1 MNHLKKIF
9 SVLVIV
15 FLMSLFSNVV
25 LTVNAAFN
33 PPACGFS
40 SQSGRTIVN
49 FDRNG
54 GLRADFGEN
63 DATQVVN
70 GVFIPA
76 GTYNVG
82 LHSYDNHF
90 DKFNPDQVR
99 EQFFVQFLNS
109 GGGEITRSNSINDI
123 PDNTENVVQ
132 FVNNG
137 LSISQNVNSLILRHS
152 AWPSS
157 NPNSLL
163 PVCMALDP
171 IAQPPP
177 PPPPNNP
184 PVINFCNSPGTATV
198 GNTATISYSVFDPD
212 GDPVTITISWGDGTT
227 TLGGATSAQHV
238 YGSTGTFAVTITA
251 TDIKGA
257 VTQRSCG
264 FITVISVPPP
274 PNNPPVINSCS
285 SPSTVNVGSTTTI
298 TYSVFDPDGDS
309 VSISINWGD
318 GSTTTGG
325 SSSASHTYN
334 SAGTFFVTITAT
346 DSKGAVTQRSCG
358 SILVKSTPPPNNPP
372 VINSCSSP
380 STIGVGNTAVIS
392 YSVTDPDGNPVTIRI
407 DWGDGTTTTGGSS
420 SATHT
425 YTSTG
430 TFTVTITATDSK
442 GAVTQGTCGS
452 ILVTTITPPNNPPV
466 ITSCTSPSTIIVGNI
481 ATVNY
486 VVSDPDGDAV
496 TITINWGD
504 GTTTNGG
511 ASGAQ
516 HIYTSTGT
524 FPVTITA
531 TDSKGLIT
539 QRTCGTVNVIS
550 GPGSNPPVINSCNSP
565 STVNVGNTATIT
577 YSVSDPDGD
586 TVTISVNWGDGT
598 TTTGGSG
605 SASHVYSTVG
615 SFPVTITATDSKG
628 AVTQRI
634 CGTVNVIAGGNQPP
648 VISSCNTPSSI
659 TLGNSATI
667 SYTITDPNSDPITVS
682 VAWGDGT
689 TTTGGSSSATHT
701 YTSTGTFTVTI
712 TASDGKGGVTTQTCG
727 TITVTST
734 PPPPPPPSGAKLKIT
749 DVDAKVDRSSDNN
762 LRDGETISRDAEPES
777 MVELKVEVTNLF
789 NSTGLKI
796 NDIVV
801 TVTIEDIDDGDDME
815 EESREFDLRPGRDKR
830 STFKFK
836 LPLNIEDGDF
846 NIAIE
851 AEGTDED
858 GNDHSDDLDV
868 ELEVQKERHDLRLQ
882 RLNIDKSK
890 VKCDTESFTISYTI
904 INLGEEDEDK
914 SYVEIINRDLGLNF
928 VQRDISIDAGADDN
942 TFSGSHTLKISN
954 KVENATYPIT
964 VNVYSDDGRVSD
976 TKTINLEVVGC
987 DLTKPED
994 DKRTVTTSSTI
1005 YQVVGTD
1012 ITEETFLFPFLF
1024 RGGSLVLLLL
1034 STFALSILF
1043 VLVSMI
1049 VTARA
1054 EE

>member
-1 MNHLKKIF
+1 
-9 SVLVIV
+9 
-15 FLMSLFSNVV
+15 
-25 LTVNAAFN
+25 
-33 PPACGFS
+33 
-40 SQSGRTIVN
+40 
-49 FDRNG
+49 
-54 GLRADFGEN
+54 
-63 DATQVVN
+63 
-70 GVFIPA
+70 
-76 GTYNVG
+76 
-82 LHSYDNHF
+82 
-90 DKFNPDQVR
+90 
-99 EQFFVQFLNS
+99 
-109 GGGEITRSNSINDI
+109 
-123 PDNTENVVQ
+123 
-132 FVNNG
+132 
-137 LSISQNVNSLILRHS
+137 
-152 AWPSS
+152 
-157 NPNSLL
+157 
-163 PVCMALDP
+163 
-171 IAQPPP
+171 
-177 PPPPNNP
+177 
-184 PVINFCNSPGTATV
+184 
-198 GNTATISYSVFDPD
+198 
-212 GDPVTITISWGDGTT
+212 
-227 TLGGATSAQHV
+227 
-238 YGSTGTFAVTITA
+238 
-251 TDIKGA
+251 
-257 VTQRSCG
+257 
-264 FITVISVPPP
+264 
-274 PNNPPVINSCS
+274 
-285 SPSTVNVGSTTTI
+285 
-298 TYSVFDPDGDS
+298 
-309 VSISINWGD
+309 
-318 GSTTTGG
+318 
-325 SSSASHTYN
+325 
-334 SAGTFFVTITAT
+334 
-346 DSKGAVTQRSCG
+346 
-358 SILVKSTPPPNNPP
+358 
-372 VINSCSSP
+372 
-380 STIGVGNTAVIS
+380 
-392 YSVTDPDGNPVTIRI
+392 
-407 DWGDGTTTTGGSS
+407 
-420 SATHT
+420 THT